1 MHMHAPEQPLLD
13 ALLDGW
19 TRGNAALINLLRL
32 VPDGAL
38 AARAMPGS
46 PTVAE
51 MFTHL
56 HHERMISVQ
65 ENAPECG
72 GEVPRR
78 EWDPEPD
85 AGRIERMLEESG
97 ARVRDAVKARIEAGR
112 PLDREFAHP
121 VHLLQFLIFHDGYH
135 HGQIKLAL
143 KAAGRPITDADAGP
157 LVWGLWRER

>member
-1 MHMHAPEQPLLD
+1 MDATRTQLPLD

-19 TRGNAALINLLRL
+19 DRGNSALINLLRL
-32 VPDGAL
+32 VPEGGLD
-38 AARAMPGS
+38 ARVMEGS

-65 ENAPECG
+65 ENAPECA
-72 GEVPRR
+72 GEVPAR
-78 EWDPEPD
+78 EWDPERD
-85 AGRIERMLEESG
+85 ATRIERMLEESG
-97 ARVRDAVKARIEAGR
+97 ARVREAVRSRVEAGR
-112 PLDREFAHP
+112 SLDKDFAHP

-143 KAAGRPITDADAGP
+143 KAAGHAIADADAGP
-157 LVWGLWRER
+157 LVWGLWRAR